1 MTENTEKNITPP
13 VKSKNQN
20 STPKAPVKKKKKKS
34 FKSLMRSITKSSMT
48 EEERIQKQ
56 KDRINKSLVNV
67 QFKKVDVI

>member
-1 MTENTEKNITPP
+1 MNENTEKNITPP
-13 VKSKNQN
+13 AKSKNKN
-20 STPKAPVKKKKKKS
+20 NNPKAPVKKKKKKS

-56 KDRINKSLVNV
+56 KDKINKSLVNV

>member
-1 MTENTEKNITPP
+1 MNENTEKNITPP
-13 VKSKNQN
+13 VKSKNKN
-20 STPKAPVKKKKKKS
+20 NNPKAPVKKKKKKS

-56 KDRINKSLVNV
+56 KDKINKSLVNV